1 MRVNF
6 FSPIRFSQHCLDE
19 MAQAKRPIVLE
30 KLSGR
35 LDDILFQ
42 SSKGIEVKSVET
54 NGTLLCDRI
63 QVVDSIASL
72 CLKALL
78 VILVIP
84 VIIALA
90 LKVIVRL
97 YLYLQYSGKIREQE
111 QAQELEEPVIPLV
124 EAVTPPVL
132 SRADII
138 EKFLTVELSS
148 EQRKL
153 LIKSTELLCS
163 RGCASKEEYK
173 ERGILVDNVSRYHCN
188 LPIEFRLT
196 EIPGCSFIHY
206 PGFLRTWDDG
216 SQDIVTSVTKTCEVS
231 RDRLDNTANFLL
243 GVPVR
248 EGMTQEEVE
257 NLIQQGRQTNAR
269 LGVFGLET
277 FYIGQTTF
285 SLGGHV
291 GVLIIKDL
299 V

>member
-1 MRVNF
+1 MSVNF
-6 FSPIRFSQHCLDE
+6 FAPLRFSQHCLDE
-19 MAQAKRPIVLE
+19 MAQAKRPIVFE

-54 NGTLLCDRI
+54 NGTLLCERV

-97 YLYLQYSGKIREQE
+97 YLYSQYSGKIREQE
-111 QAQELEEPVIPLV
+111 QAQELEPLV
-124 EAVTPPVL
+124 EAVTPSVL

-138 EKFLTVELSS
+138 EKFLTVELSP

-163 RGCASKEEYK
+163 LGCTSKEDYEEK
-173 ERGILVDNVSRYHCN
+173 GILVDNVSRHHYN
-188 LPIEFRLT
+188 LPIKFRLT

-206 PGFLRTWDDG
+206 PSFLRTWDDC
-216 SQDIVTSVTKTCEVS
+216 SQDVVTSATKTCEVL
-231 RDRLDNTANFLL
+231 RDRLDNTVNFLL
-243 GVPVR
+243 GVPVTD
-248 EGMTQEEVE
+248 GVTQEEVE
-257 NLIQQGRQTNAR
+257 NLIQQGRQTNSL

-277 FYIGQTTF
+277 FYIRQTTF
-285 SLGGHV
+285 SLGERV